1 MKLIKILKYKSE
13 TEYDLFLTKIYSWVY
28 CFLKIIDNS
37 RYGNYSNKIFY
48 TLFNCSKHSRKR
60 ERTSKILFNI
70 SEIFRNIHTN
80 KDANDI
86 SMFRKENIDV

>member
-37 RYGNYSNKIFY
+37 RYGNYSTKFSTHYSTEAQNIVVKEREHQRYVTFFGMY
-48 TLFNCSKHSRKR
+48 TLIKVQMVYRCLEKNTF
-60 ERTSKILFNI
+60 
-70 SEIFRNIHTN
+70 
-80 KDANDI
+80 
-86 SMFRKENIDV
+86 MFSS